1 MPLAISGAHAWAESL
16 GFVVRVFVVFK
27 SCPDDADSEGPEQLK
42 AQPIMSCEVQLGGS
56 WKGSSEAPVSSQG
69 RSHCDPQV

>member
-1 MPLAISGAHAWAESL
+1 M
-16 GFVVRVFVVFK
+16 VFK

-56 WKGSSEAPVSSQG
+56 WKGSSEASVSSQG